1 LTDLREERRQEL
13 LRESG
18 GQTMVQEAPW
28 PEILEELVDRL
39 YYKPGWTFQLSNINR
54 GQGSTGLTLVITTAT
69 PDSYHPEKNIR
80 VTHYMLV
87 PPASYDRRSWCWW
100 LFGQVL
106 LVEQHEAMEFF
117 ALRDDSLPEL
127 QDRCTCGHPAVAHD
141 GRDSSCDGCLPADQ
155 HRFKAQEPRFTR
167 PYAPAH
173 GPGNDPYMV
182 LQHGTDL
189 DRRTSFTGQ
198 VNP

>member
-1 LTDLREERRQEL
+1 MTDLREERRQEL
-13 LRESG
+13 LRNTG
-18 GQTMVQEAPW
+18 GRLMAQEAPY

-39 YYKPGWTFQLSNINR
+39 QYKPGWRFSLYNADR
-54 GQGSTGLTLVITTAT
+54 GQGSIGLTLIINITG
-69 PDSYHPEKNIR
+69 PDSYHLDQDIR
-80 VTHYMLV
+80 VNHSMLV

-100 LFGQVL
+100 LFQQIL

-117 ALRDDSLPEL
+117 RL
-127 QDRCTCGHPAVAHD
+127 
-141 GRDSSCDGCLPADQ
+141 GRDGWDG
-155 HRFKAQEPRFTR
+155 QER

-173 GPGNDPYMV
+173 GPGNDPYLI

-198 VNP
+198 VNE